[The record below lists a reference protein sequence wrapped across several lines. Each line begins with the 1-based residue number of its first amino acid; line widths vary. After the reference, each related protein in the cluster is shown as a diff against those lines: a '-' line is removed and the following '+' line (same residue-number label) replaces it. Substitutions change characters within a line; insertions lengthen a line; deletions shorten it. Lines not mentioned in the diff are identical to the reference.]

1 MRDRI
6 APFAPFAP
14 FGPLSIILSLIALF
28 AFSPMPG
35 RAAKEQRSIQLPA
48 TAVRNAEIK
57 WSFAGDEAGGSSYR
71 LNTDPTTLYPELSR
85 PDLKTKTKRGVKV
98 KMRDGVELMADI
110 VRPADAGKYPAILAR
125 TPYGRQPLSMLEG
138 EWWAKRGYVHIVQDV
153 RGRNESQGDWNP
165 FFHERRDGYDTIDW
179 IARQPFSDGK
189 VGMIGGS
196 YVGWV
201 QWAAAVEAHPAL
213 KCIVP
218 QVSPPDPFFNF
229 PIDHGIPMLY
239 STLWWINYVRD
250 RKVPN
255 IPELL
260 KDLDK
265 LKTLP
270 LSRADDEVLGTNIPY
285 YDQWLEKETP
295 SAYAEMS
302 FMPDMGKIKIPIMH
316 ISGWWDSDGIG
327 TKLNWARMRSLGHKD
342 QWLIYGPWTHRF
354 NATSR
359 LKDVDYGPEA
369 IMEIDSIYLRW
380 FDHWLKGRDV
390 YWNKQPKVRVFVT
403 GANRWRELED
413 WPDPRSKEMRFYLS
427 SDGPANGKESVGELK
442 PEAPRE
448 QEPDR
453 YTYNPASV
461 EIPRELREMKDVF
474 ELGSTE
480 VKFEPHE
487 NDVLVYK
494 SAPAMEE
501 YEIGGPIELDLY
513 FSTSAKDTDFFASLV
528 DIDEKGIVKA
538 IGLPGKIR
546 ARYLSGWDMPS
557 LLIPNKVYK
566 ATIAIWD
573 TAHQIKRGH
582 RLGVMINSHM
592 FPFYARNLNTGE
604 PIKSAVRIVEAHQT
618 IYHDKERPSVLRFR
632 LLPPATFQP
641 R

>member
-1 MRDRI
+1 MRNRSV
-6 APFAPFAP
+6 PSP
-14 FGPLSIILSLIALF
+14 IILSLVVLL
-28 AFSPMPG
+28 AFSPMPCG
-35 RAAKEQRSIQLPA
+35 AAKEKRSILW
-48 TAVRNAEIK
+48 
-57 WSFAGDEAGGSSYR
+57 WSFADNEAGGGSYR
-71 LNTDPTTLYPELSR
+71 LNTDGTFESVTDRSTFYPELSR
-85 PDLKTKTKRGVKV
+85 PDLKTKTQKGVKV
-98 KMRDGVELMADI
+98 KMRDGVKLMADI
-110 VRPADAGKYPAILAR
+110 VRPAADGKYPAILQR
-125 TPYGRQPLSMLEG
+125 TPYGREPLSMMEG

-179 IARQPFSDGK
+179 IAKQPFSDGK
-189 VGMIGGS
+189 IGMIGGS
-196 YVGWV
+196 YAGWV

-239 STLWWINYVRD
+239 STLWWVNFVRD
-250 RKVPN
+250 RRVPSM
-255 IPELL
+255 PQLL
-260 KDLDK
+260 KELDK

-270 LSRADDEVLGTNIPY
+270 LSRADDEVLGASIPY

-295 SAYAEMS
+295 SAFAGMS
-302 FMPDMGKIKIPIMH
+302 FMPDMWKIKIPIMH

-327 TKLNWARMRSLGHKD
+327 TKLNWARMRSLGHQD

-354 NATSR
+354 NTTSR

-380 FDHWLKGRDV
+380 FDHWLKGKDV
-390 YWNKQPKVRVFVT
+390 YWDKQPKVRVFVT

-413 WPDPRSKEMRFYLS
+413 WPDPQSKDMRLYLS
-427 SDGPANGKESVGELK
+427 SEGPANGKASLGELK

-453 YTYNPASV
+453 YTYNPAV
-461 EIPRELREMKDVF
+461 AEIPRELREMKDIL
-474 ELGSTE
+474 ESGSTE

-494 SAPAMEE
+494 TDAATED

-528 DIDEKGIVKA
+528 DIDGKGTMKA

-546 ARYLSGWDMPS
+546 ARYLSGWEKPS
-557 LLIPNKVYK
+557 MLVPHKVYR

-582 RLGVMINSHM
+582 RLGVVINSHM

-604 PIKSAVRIVEAHQT
+604 PISSAVRIVAAHQT
-618 IYHDKERPSVLRFR
+618 IYHDKERPSALRFR
-632 LLPPATFQP
+632 LLPPASFQP

>member
-1 MRDRI
+1 MRNRV

-14 FGPLSIILSLIALF
+14 FALFVSFSIILSFVLIF
-28 AFSPMPG
+28 PFSPMPG
-35 RAAKEQRSIQLPA
+35 PAAKEQVVARDMPA
-48 TAVRNAEIK
+48 QKPQAMG
-57 WSFAGDEAGGSSYR
+57 SGGWGFEK
-71 LNTDPTTLYPELSR
+71 LLVDPTTVYPELSR
-85 PDLKTKTKRGVKV
+85 PELKTKTEKGVKV
-98 KMRDGVELMADI
+98 KMRDGVKLMADI
-110 VRPADAGKYPAILAR
+110 VRPAGDGRYPAILER
-125 TPYGRQPLSMLEG
+125 TPYGREPLSMWEG

-153 RGRNESQGDWNP
+153 RGRNESQGHWNP

-229 PIDHGIPMLY
+229 PIDHGVPMLY
-239 STLWWINYVRD
+239 STLWWVNYVKD
-250 RKVPN
+250 RKVPSM
-255 IPELL
+255 PQLL
-260 KDLDK
+260 KELDK

-295 SAYAEMS
+295 SAFAGMS
-302 FMPDMGKIKIPIMH
+302 FMSDMVRIKIPIMH

-327 TKLNWARMRSLGHKD
+327 TKLNWARMRELGHKD

-354 NATSR
+354 NTTSR

-380 FDHWLKGRDV
+380 FDHWLKGKDV

-403 GANRWRELED
+403 GANRWMELED
-413 WPDPRSKEMRFYLS
+413 WPDPRSKEMRLYLS
-427 SDGPANGKESVGELK
+427 SEGPANGKASVGQLK
-442 PEAPRE
+442 SESPHQ

-453 YTYNPASV
+453 YTYDPAAA
-461 EIPRELREMKDVF
+461 EIPQELREMKDILDV
-474 ELGSTE
+474 GSTE

-487 NDVLVYK
+487 KDVLVYK
-494 SAPAMEE
+494 SAPATEE

-528 DIDEKGIVKA
+528 DIDEMGIVKA

-546 ARYLSGWDMPS
+546 ARYLSGWDKPS
-557 LLIPNKVYK
+557 LLVPNKVYK

-604 PIKSAVRIVEAHQT
+604 PIKSAVRIVAAHQT
-618 IYHDKERPSVLRFR
+618 IYHEKQRPSALRFR
-632 LLPPATFQP
+632 LLPPATK